1 MSTKKESLVRF
12 VAIAI
17 VVFAIAAIVDRVRK

>member
-12 VAIAI
+12 VTIAI
-17 VVFAIAAIVDRVRK
+17 VVFVIAAIVDRVSR